1 VQLVRPEFGY
11 FLRIAA
17 VGAIPALIQAVAT
30 LLLFPASALD
40 PEAMIRREVTML
52 PLSLLTFAFAT
63 MQSGAILTGALALLR
78 GDRLPSVWDAFMAA
92 FRRVFALLG
101 ANLLLGVMLIA
112 VLLPIAVAVGFVVA
126 SSGASAATFFVNRGS
141 TVLAAVI
148 ALVALVLLGAL
159 LLSIFARSAVMSA
172 LVIAEGLG
180 PVRALKRAHFLS
192 QGSYLRLA
200 GTYGL
205 VSVVILVVYFVIGGI
220 AFAFR
225 DQQALV
231 QALASVLLIPVVP
244 IIGGIML
251 LTYADLR
258 VRREGADIDAELD
271 ALTGIPTA
279 V

>member
-1 VQLVRPEFGY
+1 MLLPLSPP
-11 FLRIAA
+11 LRM
-17 VGAIPALIQAVAT
+17 L
-30 LLLFPASALD
+30 
-40 PEAMIRREVTML
+40 L

-101 ANLLLGVMLIA
+101 ANLLLGVMLVAI
-112 VLLPIAVAVGFVVA
+112 LLPIAAAIGFFVA
-126 SSGASAATFFVNRGS
+126 SSGASATALLGGGGS

-148 ALVALVLLGAL
+148 ALVALVLFGAL
-159 LLSIFARSAVMSA
+159 VLSIFARSAVMSA

-192 QGSYLRLA
+192 RGSYLRLA

-205 VSVVILVVYFVIGGI
+205 VSVVILVVYLVIGGI